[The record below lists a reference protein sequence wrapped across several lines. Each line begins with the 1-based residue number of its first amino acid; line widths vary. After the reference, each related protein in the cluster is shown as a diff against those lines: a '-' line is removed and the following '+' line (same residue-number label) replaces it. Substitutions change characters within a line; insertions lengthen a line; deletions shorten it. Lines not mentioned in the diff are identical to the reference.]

1 MDPVTFKM
9 AMQLLWSLLKTK
21 KGRRLIVAVTG
32 IIVLGLVAAIA
43 IPAILIAQLTQTTDT
58 ALRWRQAV
66 MDGQCVSWNP
76 ETEGG
81 RTDGLTSEQV
91 SNARILWE
99 VARHAKFPAQLQSRA
114 AVVAIAAA
122 MQESKLKNLDYG
134 DADSLG
140 ILQQRPA
147 TGWGTKAQVTDVT
160 KAALAFYGVAE
171 HTHNPGLKQ
180 IKGWENMTVTQAAQ
194 AVQRS
199 AFPNAYAQ
207 WETVARSLVSSFEQ
221 TNQVQALTVM
231 TYNLLGSR
239 LYKVKWASRSKYV
252 SRLIHSA
259 SPDIIG
265 FQENFSYG
273 KGGRG
278 QARLLDLPGYSWVAP
293 DFRVAIAY
301 KSTLGQVVDQGII
314 RLGTIGVAGSHHN
327 RFAVW
332 AKINT
337 SAGGLLLVNVHTEN
351 GNRDNAARARSR
363 AYDLLLKGLAT
374 INPNNALPTVMTGDF
389 NASSAE
395 TRPVYRDHLVK
406 LGAAGFFDSATQA
419 AVNSTKISGVK
430 SYNGFGYKIGKKFY
444 TNAIRTGSTS
454 THIDYIWTAGQVRA
468 VGWQIALPAV
478 TWRTIKGKRV
488 PFASEIGSDH
498 WPVVARVESGAGS
511 MAACD
516 PGMSEATLPGFDG
529 ASCVPSHS
537 AAENNIAAVTK
548 RGLRCIASAFPQI
561 TSMGGRRSGSDSSCS
576 YSDHCTGY
584 AVDFMVPRWNTA
596 AGRELG
602 WRIARWVQ
610 ANHKTLRVKY
620 IIWDVKK
627 WNPAANDEW
636 RPYVHPY
643 GNQNPTLAHKDHVH
657 VSFLSGASGN

>member
-9 AMQLLWSLLKTK
+9 AMQLFWSLLKSK
-21 KGRRLIVAVTG
+21 KGRKLIVAV
-32 IIVLGLVAAIA
+32 ISIVALGLVAAIA

-58 ALRWRQAV
+58 ARWRQAV
-66 MDGQCVSWNP
+66 MDGQCVSWSP

-81 RTDGLTSEQV
+81 RTDGLASEQV

-99 VARHAKFPAQLQSRA
+99 VARQAKFPAQLQSRA

-122 MQESKLKNLDYG
+122 MQESELKNPNYG

-140 ILQQRPA
+140 ILQQRPS

-180 IKGWENMTVTQAAQ
+180 IKGWENMTVTQASQ

-207 WETVARSLVSSFEQ
+207 WETVARSLVASFEQ

-231 TYNLLGSR
+231 SYNLLGSR
-239 LYKVKWASRSKYV
+239 LYKVKWPTRGKYV

-265 FQENFSYG
+265 FQENFSHG
-273 KGGRG
+273 KADRG
-278 QARLLDLPGYSWVAP
+278 QARLLELPGYSWVAP

-314 RLGTIGVAGSHHN
+314 RLGTQGVFGATHN

-332 AKINT
+332 ATINT

-351 GNRDNAARARSR
+351 GNRNNAAPCAQPRLRLAAQGLGHDQPRQRPAHHTDWGFQRLHPRDTARIPRSP
-363 AYDLLLKGLAT
+363 GQ
-374 INPNNALPTVMTGDF
+374 V
-389 NASSAE
+389 
-395 TRPVYRDHLVK
+395 
-406 LGAAGFFDSATQA
+406 GAAGFFGSATQA

-468 VGWQIALPAV
+468 VVWQIALPTV
-478 TWRTIKGKRV
+478 TWRTIKSKRV
-488 PFASEIGSDH
+488 PFVSEIGSDH
-498 WPVVARVESGAGS
+498 LPVVARVESGAGS

-516 PGMSEATLPGFDG
+516 PGMSEATLPSFDG

-548 RGLRCIASAFPQI
+548 RGLRCIASTFPQI
-561 TSMGGRRSGSDSSCS
+561 KSMGGRRSSLDSSCRH
-576 YSDHCTGY
+576 SDHCTGY
-584 AVDFMVPRWNTA
+584 AVDFHGVSLEHRLRPR
-596 AGRELG
+596 AGLADRPLG
-602 WRIARWVQ
+602 SGQSQGAQGQIHHQ
-610 ANHKTLRVKY
+610 
-620 IIWDVKK
+620 K
-627 WNPAANDEW
+627 WNPAANDQW
-636 RPYVHPY
+636 RPYVHPN
-643 GNQNPTLAHKDHVH
+643 GNQNPTPAHKDHVH
-657 VSFLSGASGN
+657 VSFMSGTSSN